1 MIVDA
6 KEALYYALTH
16 DSTLTSLLGAG
27 QRVFGSWPQSLD
39 VMPCITFCVITS
51 GLEHAMSDR
60 SVTDFQVDVWGQYQ
74 SETVDQIAERIHDV
88 LHRKTITISGAVKS
102 FLCTCGQI
110 REGFEENLRHLSM
123 DITIHTQN

>member
-1 MIVDA
+1 MIIAA

-27 QRVFGSWPQSLD
+27 QRVFGSWPQSLE
-39 VMPCITFCVITS
+39 VIPCVTFFVITS

-74 SETVDQIAERIHDV
+74 SETVDQIAERIHAV

-110 REGFEENLRHLSM
+110 REGFEDDVRHISM
-123 DITIHTQN
+123 DITIHTR

>member
-1 MIVDA
+1 MMITA

-27 QRVFGSWPQSLD
+27 QRVFGSWPQSLE
-39 VMPCITFCVITS
+39 VMPCVTFFVITS

-74 SETVDQIAERIHDV
+74 SETVDQIAERIHAV

-102 FLCTCGQI
+102 FLCICGQI
-110 REGFEENLRHLSM
+110 RKGFEDDLRHLSM
-123 DITIHTQN
+123 DITIHTR

>member
-39 VMPCITFCVITS
+39 VMPCITFFVVS
-51 GLEHAMSDR
+51 SNLEHAMSDR
-60 SVTDFQVDVWGQYQ
+60 SVTEFQVDIWGQYQ
-74 SETVDQIAERIHDV
+74 SETVDQIAERIHAV

-110 REGFEENLRHLSM
+110 REGFEDDVRHISM
-123 DITIHTQN
+123 DITIHTR

>member
-1 MIVDA
+1 MIISA

-16 DSTLTSLLGAG
+16 DSALTSLLGAG
-27 QRVFGSWPQSLD
+27 QRVFGSWPQSLE
-39 VMPCITFCVITS
+39 VMPCVTFFVITS

-74 SETVDQIAERIHDV
+74 SETVDQIAERIHAV

-110 REGFEENLRHLSM
+110 REGFEDDVRHISM
-123 DITIHTQN
+123 DITIHTR